1 MYSYLFLICGEQWY
15 NGSYTMMAK
24 TIRALE
30 LYYPM
35 IQFLINAIANT
46 GIKSKVYFYFG
57 PDESIVLK

>member
-1 MYSYLFLICGEQWY
+1 
-15 NGSYTMMAK
+15 MAK

-30 LYYPM
+30 LHYPM

-46 GIKSKVYFYFG
+46 EIESKVYFYFG